1 MDILAT
7 EVELKSGVI
16 TLYVNHAFI
25 TLSEP
30 GHSIK
35 LGIIN
40 LPTSEIMII
49 SNFSND
55 AVLSE
60 TNKPL
65 KKKQCIKLDNKIR
78 LPKLQSYQKLL
89 ITNQCNFDAISV
101 TMINFGVFS
110 NIKMTNNSRKASL
123 SGRVPWNARIPF
135 VYLCNV
141 EKTHNI
147 DNLCIYPF

>member
-7 EVELKSGVI
+7 EFELKSGVI

-35 LGIIN
+35 LGITN
-40 LPTSEIMII
+40 LPKSEIMII
-49 SNFSND
+49 SNVDND

-60 TNKPL
+60 
-65 KKKQCIKLDNKIR
+65 KKQCIKLNNKIR

-89 ITNQCNFDAISV
+89 ITNQCNFDAISA
-101 TMINFGVFS
+101 TMIILWGL
-110 NIKMTNNSRKASL
+110 IKYK
-123 SGRVPWNARIPF
+123 
-135 VYLCNV
+135 
-141 EKTHNI
+141 E
-147 DNLCIYPF
+147 DQ

>member
-35 LGIIN
+35 LGITN

-78 LPKLQSYQKLL
+78 
-89 ITNQCNFDAISV
+89 F
-101 TMINFGVFS
+101 
-110 NIKMTNNSRKASL
+110 L
-123 SGRVPWNARIPF
+123 S
-135 VYLCNV
+135 
-141 EKTHNI
+141 KTL
-147 DNLCIYPF
+147 DNEPVQH